1 MKTEIINGSESYSS
15 TMRPKDAL
23 SEFYDAFNN
32 RKLNLMKNNWLQSE
46 ESNMSNPLGGIM
58 QGWDQ
63 IETVYKRIF
72 EGQAEVY
79 VEFYD
84 FNIQSSETYFH
95 VVGRERG
102 FFKIENAK
110 LNLHIRTSRI
120 FKKINNTWKQ
130 VHHHGSID
138 DPSLLAK
145 YQRLVK

>member
-1 MKTEIINGSESYSS
+1 MKTEIINGSESYS
-15 TMRPKDAL
+15 PQVGPEDAL

-32 RKLNLMKNNWLQSE
+32 RKLSLMKNNWLQSE
-46 ESNMSNPLGGIM
+46 ESRMCNPLGGIM
-58 QGWDQ
+58 KGWDQ
-63 IETVYKRIF
+63 IEGVYKRIF

-95 VVGRERG
+95 AVGRERG
-102 FFKIENAK
+102 FFKVENDK

-138 DPSLLAK
+138 DPSLLAR
-145 YQRLVK
+145 YQGLVK